1 MIRFSQTLVLLFFMT
16 TALAQERHVK
26 IITEKNGER
35 TVIEKELEEGES
47 FDLDE
52 FLEQEG
58 IEIEIE
64 ELGDGNQTIEVIIS
78 DDEDRYSD
86 EHQYSFDLQT
96 SCKPKAFLG
105 VVPKEDSGDAGVTIH
120 EVIGESSAEDMGL
133 QEGDVIKEFEGEGI
147 NEFSDLVD
155 AIAKV
160 EPGAE
165 VKMTIIR
172 EGKKKKI
179 DGTIGERQPE
189 RFFFHH
195 PNMDDDQ
202 TFHFEFDGE
211 RFDEM
216 MESLEERMEGLHE
229 MEFEFKGEEMEE
241 WLEKFEHQM
250 EDWTENLEMDVDRLI
265 KERTVVIIIE
275 EIEPEELEQVNQ
287 QASPELRLADDLEL
301 DELRFFPNPGNGRFN
316 LSFQTDSAGD
326 LEVMVFNQ
334 EGKTVY
340 YEMLGDF
347 EGRYDNRIDIS
358 NRASGKYF
366 LQIKQNAKTY
376 SRKLIKQ

>member
-1 MIRFSQTLVLLFFMT
+1 MTRISHTLLLLFFMT
-16 TALAQERHVK
+16 TSLAQERHVK

-35 TVIEKELEEGES
+35 TVIEKELQEGEA

-58 IEIEIE
+58 IDIEIE
-64 ELGDGNQTIEVIIS
+64 ELGEGDQTIEVIIS
-78 DDEDRYSD
+78 DDENSFQD
-86 EHQYSFDLQT
+86 ELEYSFDVQT

-105 VVPKEDSGDAGVTIH
+105 VVPKEGSVAEGVTVGD
-120 EVIGESSAEDMGL
+120 VIEGSSAEEMGL
-133 QEGDVIKEFEGEGI
+133 EEGDVIEEFEGEGI
-147 NEFSDLVD
+147 NDFNDLVE

-160 EPGAE
+160 EPGSE
-165 VKMTIIR
+165 VKMVVMR
-172 EGKKKKI
+172 DDKKKKI
-179 DGTIGERQPE
+179 NGTIGEREPE

-195 PNMDDDQ
+195 PPMDDQ
-202 TFHFEFDGE
+202 SFHFEFNGE
-211 RFDEM
+211 RFNEM

-229 MEFEFKGEEMEE
+229 LEFEFEGEEMEE
-241 WLEKFEHQM
+241 WLEKFEGQM

-265 KERTVVIIIE
+265 RERTVVIIIE
-275 EIEPEELEQVNQ
+275 EIEPEELEQVNE
-287 QASPELRLADDLEL
+287 QANPELRLADDLDL

-316 LSFQTDSAGD
+316 LSFETGSVGD
-326 LEVMVFNQ
+326 LEVMLFNQ

-347 EGRYDNRIDIS
+347 QGRYDNRIDIS
-358 NRASGKYF
+358 NRSAGNYF
-366 LQIKQNAKTY
+366 LQVKQNGKTY